1 MGSIYADN
9 VSEMLL
15 LRLVSRNFH
24 EGDIMQHDPL
34 VDVMTG
40 LKNAEQSGKNTFE
53 AKPSSKLIGRI
64 LNVMQSFGYIKQFEY
79 IENGR
84 GGAFNVT
91 LLGAINQC
99 GAIRPRFAV
108 KKEGFEKFESRYQ
121 GPASRMY
128 INIH

>member
-1 MGSIYADN
+1 
-9 VSEMLL
+9 
-15 LRLVSRNFH
+15 
-24 EGDIMQHDPL
+24 MQHDPL

-40 LKNAEQSGKNTFE
+40 LKNAEQSGKHTFE
-53 AKPSSKLIGRI
+53 AKPSSKLIGRV

-84 GGAFNVT
+84 GGSFNVT

-108 KKEGFEKFESRYQ
+108 RKEGFEKFESRYL
-121 GPASRMY
+121 PAKDFGIIIVTTTRGVMTHQQAKEEGIGGKLLAY
-128 INIH
+128 VF